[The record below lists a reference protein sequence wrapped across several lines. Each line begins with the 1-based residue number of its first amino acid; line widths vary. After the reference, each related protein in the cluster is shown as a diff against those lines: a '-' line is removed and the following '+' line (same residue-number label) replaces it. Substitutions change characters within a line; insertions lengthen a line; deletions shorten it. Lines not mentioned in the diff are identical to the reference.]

1 MGEDPL
7 KEIEFFSTLYMLF
20 FLVFNTA
27 YMLSLQSAADF
38 LLDKIHLHLNSL
50 MERCDSVQLCLR
62 PCADMRGSSIP
73 WDGIDASSK

>member
-27 YMLSLQSAADF
+27 YMLSLQSATDF
-38 LLDKIHLHLNSL
+38 LLDKMHLHLN
-50 MERCDSVQLCLR
+50 
-62 PCADMRGSSIP
+62 
-73 WDGIDASSK
+73 K